1 MKAMTKTTVDSSLK
15 NATLPFIGKCL
26 KNMGIDAKKN
36 GNSFYVDLGY
46 ESSLVIGFRRG
57 RISVAVVMPA
67 QWEEVEK
74 LLFLASLTMARTTLT
89 KVFLDPEE
97 EEMNIWFSVESLCR
111 KRGEF
116 EEVFDTL
123 FKQLI
128 KSVRLFVDIRDSIM
142 DTMQAE
148 SMAALLASQVENQ
161 QPS

>member
-46 ESSLVIGFRRG
+46 EGSRVIGFRRG